1 MNDMTFAKHSQATM
15 SSREIAEVV
24 ESRHDSV
31 KRTMNTLELKGHITV
46 TQTVEPLPN
55 GGKPVTVYRVNKRD
69 SYVVVAQLSPEFTAR
84 LVDRWEALE
93 SGRVQP
99 FVQQTGIPELVQAA
113 DLMASALRLEG
124 TARLT
129 AMRSFSAANCPELL
143 PMIPDYAIDA
153 PAVAGGAES
162 SLTTKAATALLKE
175 HQVSMS
181 AAAFNKLCEKAG
193 ILKKEWRDKK
203 GGGQKSFWSIT
214 EDGLQYGKNIT
225 SERSPRETQPHWYI
239 ERFNEL
245 MTLLQTSKAA

>member
-1 MNDMTFAKHSQATM
+1 MNDMTFTSHSQATM

-24 ESRHDSV
+24 ESRHDKV
-31 KRTMNTLELKGHITV
+31 KQSIERLAKRGVI
-46 TQTVEPLPN
+46 QLPPMGDVKN
-55 GGKPVTVYRVNKRD
+55 HLGQVISEYQVGKRD

-93 SGRVQP
+93 SGKAQP
-99 FVQQTGIPELVQAA
+99 AVQQTGIPELVQAA

-143 PMIPDYAIDA
+143 PMIPGYAIDA

-193 ILKKEWRDKK
+193 ILKKEWRDKR

-214 EDGLQYGKNIT
+214 GDGLQYGKNIT
-225 SERSPRETQPHWYI
+225 SERSPRETQPHWYV
-239 ERFNEL
+239 ECFDDL